1 MLARRLAAALCAAAV
16 MLCTAAIPVRAEAPN
31 PVVPAHVRTLANGL
45 RVVVLE
51 DHAAP
56 VAVVNMWYRFG
67 GAYEKHG
74 KTGLAHALEH
84 MMFRGTTTLS
94 SSGLD
99 DWGARL
105 GAQVNAE
112 TTSEYTRYDLVLPA
126 DRADGPLRVE
136 ADRMRNLKL
145 APADWEK

>member
-1 MLARRLAAALCAAAV
+1 MPARRLAAALCAAAV

-67 GAYEKHG
+67 SAYETPG

-84 MMFRGTTTLS
+84 MMFRGTS
-94 SSGLD
+94 GVSASGLD

-105 GAQVNAE
+105 GASVNAQ
-112 TTSEYTRYDLVLPA
+112 TTAEFTRFDLV
-126 DRADGPLRVE
+126 
-136 ADRMRNLKL
+136 
-145 APADWEK
+145 

>member
-16 MLCTAAIPVRAEAPN
+16 ALCTTAIPVRAGAPSN

-45 RVVVLE
+45 RVIVLE

-67 GAYEKHG
+67 SAYEKQG

-94 SSGLD
+94 SRGLAAR
-99 DWGARL
+99 GARL
-105 GAQVNAE
+105 
-112 TTSEYTRYDLVLPA
+112 
-126 DRADGPLRVE
+126 RAH
-136 ADRMRNLKL
+136 
-145 APADWEK
+145 